1 MVKAWKIIKGNLK
14 KIPEKREKS
23 LENCFCRRLTALT
36 PSLFIVCI
44 LGVEHSPLIKQMELL
59 FLFVTVGVLLTLP
72 DCLMGLTYNV
82 QVTRSSSFSCTS
94 KHLIWKRNEM
104 IKLYLGAGPLEV
116 DCELIGSVDTQENRN
131 RLLRQYTSVGL
142 APSLRIV
149 NSTYSSVFHFK
160 MTLDMSWTIKIPR
173 NTIVVGTDIA
183 ATEEWF
189 VTIALHD
196 GLNIFST
203 EGTLLDIFR
212 EPILQWQLGE
222 IMDPSEV
229 KDIIPHLTALTLT
242 QSPCASDVGII
253 GLICE
258 NNFPGIVLA
267 RTYSGFQ
274 SEDITWFNLTN
285 NLCNIFEEICID
297 FVLVDI
303 ILTNHHFVILSS
315 WGLFISEDLR
325 YPKGQILQFS
335 RANFCGF
342 EKDDYITS
350 RIWYN
355 IQCLANKES
364 FEDDY
369 ISISFDK
376 DKTLSQVATC
386 FYSKEPFTE
395 WHSCLP
401 FSKKVGKVL
410 SRRVV
415 SFLVDNEKKCGIS
428 LCKTETRV
436 FVSVNKGIGTTHSKK
451 RYFPIFTFPDA
462 SFEPVGMFF
471 HPRSHFLYVY
481 GNQVWLSVDGGNTF
495 DLLVRLPGE
504 LIVKI
509 HDCVYTQEIIFVTKA
524 GILYITK
531 AGLGRYSKLGHS
543 TVQVFSLYFNHL
555 GNLHIIYLNASK
567 DDILEV
573 YSARV
578 EGTVV
583 QDTDL
588 SFQTPL
594 AIQYISL
601 KEVLL
606 FSLKSEDVDARF
618 FSIHKGK
625 LLTFSPSGSLVIEK
639 VFQHDYPP
647 GYASSVFATIVEK
660 IPVNTLKESPCLNS
674 FLTVSRNSNS
684 TFTLT
689 TQPNDSKL
697 KSNFKVSDIEK
708 TVVIPGYS
716 SFLIFE
722 IINNN
727 SALAYATMPE
737 RIPLQTM
744 PKDFWFIYDFGIK
757 AGRKWKISQDPCN
770 YWFQHKN
777 NQSLNVIKYVDLG
790 KTKNFTFRTIP
801 IRQAIS
807 EFQMP
812 LLDVIVG
819 NPTLLEVKTKQYW
832 DDIDSYTMEIYVKS
846 KFLQK
851 GSTSIAIVIWK
862 ASIECPVT
870 TVILTLKS
878 SCSYGKRMIFAS
890 HEKMMHPNSTMGHE
904 SEYDTKMKKLP
915 VNYRPPSNLGIA
927 IPLTDNIY
935 NADPSKG
942 RPRDYF
948 PKSRLTGKY
957 KQCAN
962 KTSRAECNCTE
973 NQKLSDNVAFSDCKE
988 EVPRQKF
995 PVVKY
1000 PIILGIVSEDGW
1012 IPLEPPY
1019 LITMTEV
1026 NNRETWKLKDNESLG
1041 VEKMKKY
1048 LKEENKLTVYNPK
1061 GLNLSIMGSEL
1072 FHFRVTTVPGVTFC
1086 PLVVEFQIYV
1096 DEVPIAFPGRS
1107 LIATTTAIFLGGFIF
1122 VTFLIKMY
1130 NIHAWD
1136 SFKTMLMKKV
1146 KISVSSSSLSGQ
1158 SF

>member
-1 MVKAWKIIKGNLK
+1 MLNKKSMCGRVNICKEKLGFVVFFSLKVTTTFSVLNEKNLLC
-14 KIPEKREKS
+14 P
-23 LENCFCRRLTALT
+23 N
-36 PSLFIVCI
+36 SLFCF
-44 LGVEHSPLIKQMELL
+44 LI
-59 FLFVTVGVLLTLP
+59 
-72 DCLMGLTYNV
+72 
-82 QVTRSSSFSCTS
+82 
-94 KHLIWKRNEM
+94 
-104 IKLYLGAGPLEV
+104 
-116 DCELIGSVDTQENRN
+116 
-131 RLLRQYTSVGL
+131 
-142 APSLRIV
+142 
-149 NSTYSSVFHFK
+149 
-160 MTLDMSWTIKIPR
+160 
-173 NTIVVGTDIA
+173 DIA

-258 NNFPGIVLA
+258 NNFPV
-267 RTYSGFQ
+267 
-274 SEDITWFNLTN
+274 
-285 NLCNIFEEICID
+285 CID

-325 YPKGQILQFS
+325 YPKGQILQV
-335 RANFCGF
+335 
-342 EKDDYITS
+342 YIC
-350 RIWYN
+350 I
-355 IQCLANKES
+355 LLE
-364 FEDDY
+364 
-369 ISISFDK
+369 
-376 DKTLSQVATC
+376 L
-386 FYSKEPFTE
+386 
-395 WHSCLP
+395 L
-401 FSKKVGKVL
+401 
-410 SRRVV
+410 
-415 SFLVDNEKKCGIS
+415 
-428 LCKTETRV
+428 V

-531 AGLGRYSKLGHS
+531 AGE
-543 TVQVFSLYFNHL
+543 VFIWCSE
-555 GNLHIIYLNASK
+555 A
-567 DDILEV
+567 
-573 YSARV
+573 
-578 EGTVV
+578 
-583 QDTDL
+583 
-588 SFQTPL
+588 
-594 AIQYISL
+594 
-601 KEVLL
+601 L
-606 FSLKSEDVDARF
+606 FLF
-618 FSIHKGK
+618 
-625 LLTFSPSGSLVIEK
+625 LFSPSGSLVIEK

-660 IPVNTLKESPCLNS
+660 IPVNTLKESPCLN
-674 FLTVSRNSNS
+674 N
-684 TFTLT
+684 
-689 TQPNDSKL
+689 SKL

>member
-1 MVKAWKIIKGNLK
+1 M
-14 KIPEKREKS
+14 E
-23 LENCFCRRLTALT
+23 
-36 PSLFIVCI
+36 FI
-44 LGVEHSPLIKQMELL
+44 

-72 DCLMGLTYNV
+72 DFLKGLTYNV
-82 QVTRSSSFSCTS
+82 EV
-94 KHLIWKRNEM
+94 WKRNEM
-104 IKLYLGAGPLEV
+104 IKLYLGSGPLEV
-116 DCELIGSVDTQENRN
+116 DCELIGLVDTQENRN
-131 RLLRQYTSVGL
+131 RLLKQYTSVGL

-160 MTLDMSWTIKIPR
+160 MTLDMSWSVKIPR
-173 NTIVVGTDIA
+173 NAIVVGSDIA
-183 ATEEWF
+183 AREEWF

-196 GLNIFST
+196 GLNVFST
-203 EGTLLDIFR
+203 EGTLLDFYR

-222 IMDPSEV
+222 ILDPSEIKV
-229 KDIIPHLTALTLT
+229 IIPHLTTLRLT

-253 GLICE
+253 GLICK
-258 NNFPGIVLA
+258 NNFPGIILA

-274 SEDITWFNLTN
+274 SEDVTWFNLTN
-285 NLCNIFEEICID
+285 NLCNTFEEICND

-303 ILTNHHFVILSS
+303 ILTNHHLVILSS
-315 WGLFISEDLR
+315 LGLFISEDLR
-325 YPKGQILQFS
+325 YPRGQILKFS

-342 EKDDYITS
+342 EKADYITS

-355 IQCLANKES
+355 VQCLANKES

-386 FYSKEPFTE
+386 FYSKEPFVD

-401 FSKKVGKVL
+401 LSKKMGKVHP
-410 SRRVV
+410 RKVV
-415 SFLVDNEKKCGIS
+415 SFLVDHEKKSGIS
-428 LCKTETRV
+428 LCETESRA
-436 FVSVNKGIGTTHSKK
+436 FVSVNKGVSNYSSKE
-451 RYFPIFTFPDA
+451 RNFPIFTFPDR
-462 SFEPVGMFF
+462 SFKPIGIFF
-471 HPRSHFLYVY
+471 HPRSHFLYAY

-495 DLLVRLPGE
+495 DLLINFPGE

-531 AGLGRYSKLGHS
+531 AGLGQYSKLGHS
-543 TVQVFSLYFNHL
+543 TVQVFSLYFNNL

-573 YSARV
+573 YPARV
-578 EGTVV
+578 EGTVA
-583 QDTDL
+583 QNSDL
-588 SFQTPL
+588 NFNTPL
-594 AIQYISL
+594 AVQYISL
-601 KEVLL
+601 KQVIL
-606 FSLKSEDVDARF
+606 FTLKSDDIDARF

-625 LLTFSPSGSLVIEK
+625 LLTYSPSGSMVIEE
-639 VFQHDYPP
+639 VFQHDHLP
-647 GYASSVFATIVEK
+647 GYTSSAIATIVEK
-660 IPVNTLKESPCLNS
+660 IPLNSPKESPCLNS
-674 FLTVSRNSNS
+674 FLTITRNSNS
-684 TFTLT
+684 TFTLVI
-689 TQPNDSKL
+689 QPNGQKK
-697 KSNFKVSDIEK
+697 KSSFNSSDTEK

-722 IINNN
+722 VIDNKT
-727 SALAYATMPE
+727 ALAYATMPK
-737 RIPLQTM
+737 RVPDQTV
-744 PKDFWFIYDFGIK
+744 PEDLWFMYNFGIK
-757 AGRKWKISQDPCN
+757 TRRKWTISQDPCK
-770 YWFQHKN
+770 YLLQHKN

-790 KTKNFTFRTIP
+790 KTKDFTFKTIP

-819 NPTLLEVKTKQYW
+819 NPTLLEVNTKQYW
-832 DDIDSYTMEIYVKS
+832 DDIDSYTMEISVKS

-851 GSTSIAIVIWK
+851 GTTSIAIIIWK

-878 SCSYGKRMIFAS
+878 SCSYGKRMVFAS
-890 HEKMMHPNSTMGHE
+890 HEKMMDINSTMGHE
-904 SEYDTKMKKLP
+904 SENGAKMKKLL

-948 PKSRLTGKY
+948 PKSRLTGQY

-962 KTSRAECNCTE
+962 KSSRAECNCTE

-988 EVPRQKF
+988 EVPRQRF
-995 PVVKY
+995 PVIKY
-1000 PIILGIVSEDGW
+1000 PIILEVVSEDGRV
-1012 IPLEPPY
+1012 PMEPPY
-1019 LITMTEV
+1019 LITITEV
-1026 NNRETWKLKDNESLG
+1026 NNRETWMLKDEETLG

-1048 LKEENKLTVYNPK
+1048 LKAESKLTVYNPK

-1072 FHFRVTTVPGVTFC
+1072 FHFRVTTIPGVTFC

-1096 DEVPIAFPGRS
+1096 DEVPMAFPGRS
-1107 LIATTTAIFLGGFIF
+1107 LIATTTAVFLGGFIF

-1130 NIHAWD
+1130 NIKAWD
-1136 SFKTMLMKKV
+1136 SFKTMIMKKI

-1158 SF
+1158 SI